1 MPRRLHTRLLA
12 LVVFVSLA
20 MAASARAGE
29 LGIHTRDGVRTAI
42 VLPASQAPAPTAIV
56 LHGAINSPAWT
67 ARISGFTEAA
77 QSGGFTAVFPK
88 GAGLTW
94 SDGRQWE
101 KVDDVG
107 FLRGLVAELI
117 RRGIADPDRI
127 YIAGISNGGMMA
139 LRMLC
144 EASELFA
151 GVGTVIA
158 SMPAAI
164 GRNCHPGRAVSI
176 VMVNGTADAL
186 IPYDGG
192 WVGPLGVGGVVWGA
206 EQTAAYL
213 ARLNGCGRAIRKHVS
228 NETVLDL
235 ASVTRIAWAS
245 CAPGAGVTL
254 YRVNGGGHQ
263 IFGRR
268 SYFSALF
275 GNGHPKISAAEVIM
289 AKFAEDAQRQGTRA
303 DVRGKPR
310 GL

>member
-127 YIAGISNGGMMA
+127 TACARDMVARPRDWPNPFGDGHAGERIVDR
-139 LRMLC
+139 LL
-144 EASELFA
+144 A
-151 GVGTVIA
+151 G
-158 SMPAAI
+158 
-164 GRNCHPGRAVSI
+164 
-176 VMVNGTADAL
+176 
-186 IPYDGG
+186 
-192 WVGPLGVGGVVWGA
+192 LG
-206 EQTAAYL
+206 
-213 ARLNGCGRAIRKHVS
+213 
-228 NETVLDL
+228 
-235 ASVTRIAWAS
+235 
-245 CAPGAGVTL
+245 
-254 YRVNGGGHQ
+254 
-263 IFGRR
+263 
-268 SYFSALF
+268 
-275 GNGHPKISAAEVIM
+275 
-289 AKFAEDAQRQGTRA
+289 
-303 DVRGKPR
+303 
-310 GL
+310 